1 MADRYWVG
9 GSGDWNNTAKW
20 STSSGGAGGASV
32 PTSTDNVFVD
42 SNSASGATLDIAF
55 GNTQGVIDVNDFTI
69 NSVGYTVNL
78 VAFLAYDGQMNITT
92 RGNVYWNNTVGSGSF
107 ANRSFGTVFLAQGG
121 KTVSINIPGAVTGF
135 FSLGFIGSSG
145 STHNITMANWTGR
158 GGGGGYFST
167 IYTNAAGTFNFNNSV
182 LRATNFDFQAGTTV
196 NAGSATFTIQDGDG
210 NVNYTQTIASTC
222 TFNADT
228 STFVC
233 GNNMSRATLNL
244 NGKSLYNLTFNGSV
258 IHENSGFGINITTG
272 GVVNG
277 AFTADLTSSARNI
290 FLNSNFTI
298 NGPFNVTNSSGLR
311 TVRILSPQTGYQL
324 VVNSPSTSLVD
335 IAFQNIRVTGTAA
348 PISGTRIGNLQ
359 GCSGITFTAPRNCY
373 RIGTGDWLLNQWAAT
388 SGGSPNTDYVP
399 LPQDAA
405 IFDQN
410 TTAGTH
416 NVNWLFVSAIDCS
429 LRTSALTLAFGNP
442 YFNQDS
448 IRMYGSLTLGTG
460 ITTSGGA
467 RLMLINYENTITITS
482 NGRTLSPIL
491 SVGFNTSGN
500 DLTSNGVV
508 ELGDA
513 LNLGSSTLVISQG
526 TFNTNGYSITASQL
540 AMTSRGIKIINYGSS
555 TITLSST
562 TPIDPANI
570 VNATFNPGTSTIICN
585 ATGNITFNGGGATF
599 GNVSFTGDADHD
611 VTINGTNTYTSF
623 SVTAKSTSSYKQF
636 TFTGNSTI
644 TGALTTVGTA
654 GNRRVFFTGNSGD
667 TPIVLNIG
675 SITAT
680 DADFRNITVT
690 GTAVGT
696 TPTRAGNCGG
706 VTGITFPAPKTVY
719 WNLAGTQSYEANGW
733 AATSGGSPST
743 DNFPL
748 AQDTAIFDNTGSAGT
763 VTIGGVAQ
771 GRINLGNVNM
781 SARTTAMTLNT
792 SNNFLTCY
800 GNWTFGTGVTSS
812 VSAAGISFSSQSTQ
826 TFTSNGVTTGF
837 GISVNSTKTTA
848 GSTESFTL
856 GDAFISAAGLSLV
869 RGRINAAGYNVTIS
883 NFSAGPLQTGVRYLK
898 AGSGLWT
905 LTSTGTVWDLGGIF
919 SGCLIDASNA
929 EFLLSN
935 NTTTARSFEGTGF
948 VYKKITIGGTSST
961 STTTI
966 NGQNNWIG
974 ELASTKTV
982 AHTIL
987 FQDNIT
993 TRIGVWSVTGTS
1005 GNVVTVNR
1013 ASGGVW
1019 NLELFR
1025 RTSGIDYLNVNNCTV
1040 STASP
1045 AEFYVGANSTNTGGN
1060 TRVEFIA
1067 TPAARTLYW
1076 VGGTGNWSDSARWS
1090 LSSGG
1095 AGGQTQPRSFDDVIF
1110 NTASNA
1116 TGYTVTIDSSNGA
1129 RCQKLTMGAPST
1141 GNITWA
1147 GSQPMFVHDDVSLSG
1162 GANITRTFSG
1172 NFNLNGYT
1180 SGHTLNTN
1188 GVAFGNTLVVN
1199 TFTGEWALSS
1209 AFTVSGNVNILVTN
1223 GSIDFD
1229 SYNVTV
1235 FHIQANATN
1244 STKKIID
1251 FGSGTTTLSH
1261 TNPIIFGSTWVLS
1274 EPLTVVPG
1282 TSTISLTSGSD
1293 ITFDGNGKTF
1303 YNVTFAT
1310 ASNGR
1315 TDTINGLNQSND
1327 VAGNTFNNL
1336 TGRTVNGDGINIISI
1351 QQATQAGISTTTTI
1365 NGTLSI
1371 SGASGVRRTV
1381 LRSNQFGRPVTISV
1395 NALAASSQDISFRDV
1410 TITGTAAPL
1419 TGTRFGDMGGN
1430 TGITMSAPKNVYRL
1444 GTGNWLS
1451 NNWASGSGGSA
1462 NTDNFPLPQ
1471 DTAIFDEATTAGT
1484 HNINYVSAISSI
1496 NASARTSSLTLTFN
1510 GANDVYGGIVLG
1522 SGITVSG
1529 TSNQTFRSRGTQS
1542 LNGAG
1547 KTATFPIII
1556 DSITGT
1562 VQLSGSWTSNTT
1574 VTLNTGILSLVSYT
1588 LTSTTFTSNAST
1600 SRTLTFGS
1608 GIYALSG
1615 TGTIWNISTSTNFT
1629 VNKGTG
1635 EILLTNTTTTG
1646 RTFTGSAANV
1656 TIEYPKL
1663 TIGGTTGSS
1672 TLSITGNNSFTA
1684 MASIKTVAH
1693 TIQLNSTNTRIGT
1706 FSVTGTSGNVV
1717 TLSGGSSSN
1726 PGLFITSGTL
1736 PIQNL
1741 NYLDLIGMAFYP
1753 NSDVWYV
1760 GANSTSNAS
1769 FGAIFATAPAPP
1781 PVVSGG
1787 NMFLLFM

>member
-9 GSGDWNNTAKW
+9 GSGTWGDTAKW
-20 STSSGGAGGASV
+20 AATSGGAGGETV
-32 PTSTDNVFVD
+32 PTSADDVYFDANSHSGAAFTVTRASARAVGKNWSIDAGVNVNFAFSGSAGWEIHGDAYFVNVSTNFAGVSPD
-42 SNSASGATLDIAF
+42 WLFLCTGAGTKTIEVVGGIAVGTAGTVSFEGGGTYTVVGTLNSAGRRLVYVSGT
-55 GNTQGVIDVNDFTI
+55 
-69 NSVGYTVNL
+69 
-78 VAFLAYDGQMNITT
+78 
-92 RGNVYWNNTVGSGSF
+92 
-107 ANRSFGTVFLAQGG
+107 
-121 KTVSINIPGAVTGF
+121 
-135 FSLGFIGSSG
+135 
-145 STHNITMANWTGR
+145 
-158 GGGGGYFST
+158 
-167 IYTNAAGTFNFNNSV
+167 
-182 LRATNFDFQAGTTV
+182 GTTV
-196 NAGSATFTIQDGDG
+196 NFGSSTVTGGEGFNFGDNTTVNLDTATLIVNNGNNGGFSSFT
-210 NVNYTQTIASTC
+210 VSASC
-222 TFNADT
+222 TFDAGT
-228 STFVC
+228 STVNWAN
-233 GNNMSRATLNL
+233 GAGRPRLLL
-244 NGKSLYNLTFNGSV
+244 NGKSLYNVTLDGTWSYSWFIIETAGS
-258 IHENSGFGINITTG
+258 IT
-272 GVVNG
+272 N
-277 AFTADLTSSARNI
+277 
-290 FLNSNFTI
+290 NFTVNCSSQGKTFHLNANGFVISGAI
-298 NGPFNVTNSSGLR
+298 NVINTLPGNRYFTIRSNNGNFVFAGGATQYCR
-311 TVRILSPQTGYQL
+311 TLT
-324 VVNSPSTSLVD
+324 VNTAAHSLTDVNFENII
-335 IAFQNIRVTGTAA
+335 IAGTAA
-348 PISGTRIGNLQ
+348 PLSGTRIGVVSNVY
-359 GCSGITFTAPRNCY
+359 GVTPSTPKTVY
-373 RIGTGDWLLNQWAAT
+373 RIGTGDWFANQWSNT
-388 SGGSPNTDYVP
+388 SGGSPNTDYFP
-399 LPQDAA
+399 LPQDTA
-405 IFDQN
+405 IIDEN

-416 NVNWLFVSAIDCS
+416 SVNSEFISKIDASA
-429 LRTSALTLAFGNP
+429 RTSALTLSFSSAKYCGDVIFGSGITPSGGGPLTFTSNSVREIDTAGKTCAFSITI
-442 YFNQDS
+442 DS
-448 IRMYGSLTLGTG
+448 AGGGAKLLSSLTTTGSLTVTRGSFETDGYALTASSIVSAG
-460 ITTSGGA
+460 IIPRS
-467 RLMLINYENTITITS
+467 
-482 NGRTLSPIL
+482 LS
-491 SVGFNTSGN
+491 
-500 DLTSNGVV
+500 
-508 ELGDA
+508 
-513 LNLGSSTLVISQG
+513 LGSSTV
-526 TFNTNGYSITASQL
+526 
-540 AMTSRGIKIINYGSS
+540 
-555 TITLSST
+555 TLSST
-562 TPIDPANI
+562 TPINYSSS
-570 VNATFNPGTSTIICN
+570 VNFTSLPGTSTIICN
-585 ATGNITFNGGGATF
+585 ATGNITFNGSGATF
-599 GNVSFTGDADHD
+599 GNVSFTGDSDHD

-623 SVTAKSTSSYKQF
+623 SVTAKSAAGSKRYF
-636 TFTGNSTI
+636 FTGNSTI
-644 TGALTTVGTA
+644 TGALTTVSTA
-654 GNRRVFFTGNSGD
+654 GNRRVLFSGNSGD

-719 WNLAGTQSYEANGW
+719 WNLAGTQNWEANGW

-748 AQDTAIFDNTGSAGT
+748 AQDTAVFDNTGSAGT
-763 VTIGGVAQ
+763 VTIGGGLGSSQ
-771 GRINLGNVNM
+771 GKTPISNVDM
-781 SARTTAMTLNT
+781 SARTTAMTLDT
-792 SNNFLTCY
+792 SNNFIICY

-812 VSAAGISFSSQSTQ
+812 VSLAGISFSGQSTQ

-837 GISVNSTKTTA
+837 GINVDSTKTTA

-856 GDAFISAAGLSLV
+856 GDAFISATSLNLI
-869 RGRINAAGYNVTIS
+869 RGRINAAGYNVTITS
-883 NFSAGPLQTGVRYLK
+883 FGAGNVQTGVRYLK

-905 LTSTGTVWDLGGIF
+905 LTSTGTVWNLGGIF

-935 NTTTARSFEGTGF
+935 NTTTQRSFEGTGF
-948 VYKKITIGGTSST
+948 AYKKITIGGTSST
-961 STTTI
+961 STTVI
-966 NGQNNWIG
+966 NGNNNSIG

-987 FQDNIT
+987 FQDNTT
-993 TRIGVWSVTGTS
+993 TRMGVWSVTGTS

-1095 AGGQTQPRSFDDVIF
+1095 ASGENQPRSFDDVIF
-1110 NTASNA
+1110 DTASNA
-1116 TGYTVTIDSSNGA
+1116 TGYTATIDSANGA
-1129 RCQKLTMGAPST
+1129 RCAKLTMGAPST

-1147 GSQPMFVHDDVSLSG
+1147 GAQPMFVHDDVSLSG

-1172 NFNLNGYT
+1172 TFNLNGYT
-1180 SGHTLNTN
+1180 SGHTLDTN

-1261 TNPIIFGSTWVLS
+1261 TNPIIFGTTWVLS

-1282 TSTISLTSGSD
+1282 TSTILLTSGSN

-1336 TGRTVNGDGINIISI
+1336 TGRTVNGDGINIINI

-1381 LRSNQFGRPVTISV
+1381 LRSNQFGRPITISV
-1395 NALAASSQDISFRDV
+1395 NALAASSQDIDFRDI

-1484 HNINYVSAISSI
+1484 HNVNYTNAISAID
-1496 NASARTSSLTLTFN
+1496 ASTRTSALTLSFSS
-1510 GANDVYGGIVLG
+1510 ANDVYGGIVLG

-1529 TSNQTFRSRGTQS
+1529 TSGQTFRKRGTMTFTS
-1542 LNGAG
+1542 AG
-1547 KTATFPIII
+1547 KTITFSYAI
-1556 DSITGT
+1556 DAPGGTFQLGDAITSSSSITLTQG
-1562 VQLSGSWTSNTT
+1562 
-1574 VTLNTGILSLVSYT
+1574 TLNLSNYN
-1588 LTSTTFTSNAST
+1588 LTSTVFSSNNFNV
-1600 SRTLTFGS
+1600 RTLTFGS
-1608 GIYALSG
+1608 GIFSLTS
-1615 TGTIWNISTSTNFT
+1615 TGTIWDVGTSTNFT

-1635 EILLTNTTTTG
+1635 EILLTNTTTTA
-1646 RTFTGSAANV
+1646 RTFTGSAANI
-1656 TIEYPKL
+1656 TLEYPKL
-1663 TIGGTTGSS
+1663 TIGGATGVSN
-1672 TLSITGNNSFTA
+1672 LNINGNNSFTA
-1684 MASIKTVAH
+1684 MASTKTVAH
-1693 TIQLNSTNTRIGT
+1693 TISIGDRT
-1706 FSVTGTSGNVV
+1706 LTVGTWSITGTSGNVV
-1717 TLSGGSSSN
+1717 TINGVSDVTLGQI
-1726 PGLFITSGTL
+1726 ITSATS
-1736 PIQNL
+1736 PILNL
-1741 NYLDLIGMAFYP
+1741 DYLNFNFVGMYP
-1753 NSDVWYV
+1753 IADTWYV
-1760 GANSTSNAS
+1760 GANSTNGGSL
-1769 FGAIFATAPAPP
+1769 GAIFAAAPAPP